1 MLSSPNWSFSDM
13 RACCIVTTHPF
24 WSEPLGCGTLM
35 RSRYKLLQS
44 LYETVYVIF
53 VTETQRSCP
62 LPGLTVHTVNA
73 LTPFQISSIVRFTEK
88 NGVSYSH
95 FSYIALSDIA
105 KKLKCRTGVEIHDV
119 LHVRERQFKA
129 YGYSPTVSI
138 TLEEETDQLKRFD
151 YIFSISIEET
161 DYLQKI
167 GLHCHY
173 LPPTVSFQ
181 PTSYHSKIAQL
192 GIIGSAAIP
201 NIDGL
206 EQFAKHSKFSCNL
219 VISGALAL
227 SDSAKNMDTDKKTL
241 NGIVANVIEHYE
253 LCQIS
258 IAPIRFGA
266 GLKIKVLESLSFGR
280 PCISTS
286 HAASGFPIGI
296 DQVTII
302 QDDFS
307 SWNDDTVAEAQ
318 KISEKKLRDYC
329 LENFSTESARKAFQ
343 TAMT

>member
-1 MLSSPNWSFSDM
+1 MS
-13 RACCIVTTHPF
+13 ACCIVTTHPF

-53 VTETQRSCP
+53 VTETQRNCP
-62 LPGLTVHTVNA
+62 LPGLTVHSVDA

-95 FSYIALSDIA
+95 FSYIALSDVA
-105 KKLKCRTGVEIHDV
+105 QKLKCRTGVEIHDV
-119 LHVRERQFKA
+119 LHVREQQFKA
-129 YGYSPTVSI
+129 YGYSSTVSI
-138 TLEEETDQLKRFD
+138 TLEEETNHLKRFD
-151 YIFSISIEET
+151 CIFSISIEET
-161 DYLQKI
+161 DYLQEI

-173 LPPTVSFQ
+173 LPPTVAFQ
-181 PTSYHSKIAQL
+181 PTPYNSKTVQL

-206 EQFAKHSKFSCNL
+206 EQLAKHSKFSCNL

-227 SDSAKNMDTDKKTL
+227 SDSAKNMDTDRKTL
-241 NGIVANVIEHYE
+241 KGIVANVIEHYE
-253 LCQIS
+253 MCQIS

-296 DQVTII
+296 DQVTVI
-302 QDDFS
+302 QDEFS
-307 SWNDDTVAEAQ
+307 CWNDDAVAEAQ
-318 KISEKKLRDYC
+318 KISQKRLRDYC